1 MTGLVLIDK
10 TAGCTSHDIVNRW
23 RRLANTRRVGHLGT
37 LDPMA
42 TGLLAL
48 LTGSATRLAQFFS
61 RDEKI
66 YLAGITLGRT
76 SDSYDADGTVFET
89 GVVPPRD
96 RAVILSALDSFR
108 GRFLQKPP
116 PISAKKIGGVPAY
129 KLVRK
134 QVPVELPPVEVEVT
148 RLEVTSIAV
157 PLLEVL
163 VACSPGTYL
172 RSIAHDLGQKLG
184 CGAILSSLRRIRS
197 GEFTVDQAHTVA
209 SLDRLAGE
217 GRLAEAVIP
226 SGKLLQQIPAEYFDS
241 SAEAQIR
248 QGRDFRTSPFVV
260 PSGAARVRA
269 LSQSGSLIAIGEL
282 KMPNVYH
289 PRTVL

>member
-1 MTGLVLIDK
+1 MTGLVPIDK
-10 TAGCTSHDIVNRW
+10 AAGCTSHDVVNQW

-48 LTGSATRLAQFFS
+48 LTGSATRLARFFS
-61 RDEKI
+61 NDEKV
-66 YLAGITLGRT
+66 YLAGIMFGRT
-76 SDSYDADGTVFET
+76 SDSYDADGTVLET
-89 GVVPPRD
+89 GILPPAD
-96 RAVILSALDSFR
+96 PAVILSALDSFR
-108 GRFLQKPP
+108 GRFLQRPP
-116 PISAKKIGGVPAY
+116 LVSAKKIGGVPAY
-129 KLVRK
+129 KLARK
-134 QVPVELPPVEVEVT
+134 QVPIELRPVEVEVT
-148 RLEVTSIAV
+148 GLAVKSMGALSI
-157 PLLEVL
+157 EIL
-163 VACSPGTYL
+163 VACSSGTYL

-197 GEFTVDQAHTVA
+197 GEFTVDQAYTVA

-289 PRTVL
+289 PSTVL